1 MVARFVELV
10 QVQLEPRTT
19 DMTRLDLVAPHVLRE
34 GRIRAFVCIPSWDFL
49 AQINLFPAS
58 IPILD
63 DLHVT
68 TFSGMGNERD
78 PCTSVYR
85 EPRQWQEYIPEN
97 VVPKSMPTMRCGFRA
112 FFAEAFFDV
121 FARFLLFD
129 CSFCDTLEADT
140 ADLSNTYRESDNFK
154 GLPASF
160 LLLLP

>member
-19 DMTRLDLVAPHVLRE
+19 DMTRLDLVAPYVLRE

-68 TFSGMGNERD
+68 TFSGTGNEGD
-78 PCTSVYR
+78 PCTSV
-85 EPRQWQEYIPEN
+85 
-97 VVPKSMPTMRCGFRA
+97 
-112 FFAEAFFDV
+112 
-121 FARFLLFD
+121 
-129 CSFCDTLEADT
+129 
-140 ADLSNTYRESDNFK
+140 
-154 GLPASF
+154 
-160 LLLLP
+160 